1 MDNLEDRW
9 HVQVGLTV
17 ADGRSNGHK
26 AKCNPP
32 LGASVWGPWDHPIGL
47 VSVENGGLALENF
60 LSLLAAL
67 CSSRALLEPS
77 YRPEWVKGGPDHP
90 QEVPRPL
97 RWFVGTPKV

>member
-9 HVQVGLTV
+9 HVQVGLT
-17 ADGRSNGHK
+17 APDGRSNGHK

-47 VSVENGGLALENF
+47 VSVENGGLALEIL

-67 CSSRALLEPS
+67 CSSRAPPGAVVL
-77 YRPEWVKGGPDHP
+77 
-90 QEVPRPL
+90 
-97 RWFVGTPKV
+97 T